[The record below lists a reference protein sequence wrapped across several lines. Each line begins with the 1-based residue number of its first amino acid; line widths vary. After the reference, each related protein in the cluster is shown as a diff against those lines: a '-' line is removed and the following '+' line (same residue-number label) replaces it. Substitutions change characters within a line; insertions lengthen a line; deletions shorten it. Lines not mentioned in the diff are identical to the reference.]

1 MCTIDMATQFLILV
15 SIITEESSKEVRAIL
30 SRDRQL
36 LQTQVLRVG
45 QVNKPY
51 IGLTQENLIKNSAQ
65 DCLSY
70 ILKPYGSC

>member
-45 QVNKPY
+45 
-51 IGLTQENLIKNSAQ
+51 
-65 DCLSY
+65 
-70 ILKPYGSC
+70 